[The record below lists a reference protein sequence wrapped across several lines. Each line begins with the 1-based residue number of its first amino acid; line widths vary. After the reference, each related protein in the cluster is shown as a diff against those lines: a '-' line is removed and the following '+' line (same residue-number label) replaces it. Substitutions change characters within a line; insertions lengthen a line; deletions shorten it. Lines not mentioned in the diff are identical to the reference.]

1 MRFQAGIQIILLITA
16 AVIVFTVIKP
26 KFDSI
31 QQTQVE
37 AVSYQT
43 AVDNIGQYNARLQ
56 ELVNQA
62 RGISAENL
70 SALYRYLPEEIDAV
84 AVGRDIHNIADKNG
98 LLLIDVVAEDL
109 AEVVTETEAV
119 EVVPMADPA
128 VDASADANAGMV
140 MESSA
145 PTKSHVLRSQSFK
158 VDLIGTYDSLKSML
172 QDIEK
177 NDYPLRVVELA
188 FTVDEE
194 GSDLIEYSLVL
205 ETYSLAAK

>member
-26 KFDSI
+26 KFDTI

-56 ELVNQA
+56 ELVSQA

-70 SALYRYLPEEIDAV
+70 SALYRYLPEEIDSV
-84 AVGRDIHNIADKNG
+84 AVGRDINNIADKNG
-98 LLLIDVVAEDL
+98 LLLIDVVAKDL
-109 AEVVTETEAV
+109 VAVTSETAEVA
-119 EVVPMADPA
+119 PM
-128 VDASADANAGMV
+128 VDSSADGSGMV

-145 PTKSHVLRSQSFK
+145 PRRSHVLKSLAFQ
-158 VDLIGTYDSLKSML
+158 VDLIGTYDNMKAML

-177 NDYPLRVVELA
+177 NNYPLRVTELA

-205 ETYSLAAK
+205 ETYSLTAK